1 MKLNLDILL
10 GNLVKPTTSNTG
22 AVVIEEYIVQQTHL
36 DLYRNQLIDCIK
48 NYHTAYNYIDELT
61 HLGFFKT
68 AKALYH
74 LTTHI
79 PVLQSLKNSEENFIK
94 GDFGEI
100 IGNEYARQKLN
111 CTTYP
116 FAKLLNPNPD
126 IPAHGLDVIGINIQP
141 IPRLLVGEAKF
152 YKQVTNDLVKKVCEG
167 LAQPTANSL
176 QANIHLERKLGHIRL
191 QMKLQGDNNTLQ
203 IFDQCSTN
211 LTQRLLFFCCC
222 STSKC
227 PPNLLNWLETQTD
240 SLGMQNLT
248 CIYIYFD
255 LKQDP
260 DEWIR
265 NLYEEVRNAQQP
277 LL

>member
-1 MKLNLDILL
+1 MKLNFDILL
-10 GNLVKPTTSNTG
+10 GNLVKRTTSNTG
-22 AVVIEEYIVQQTHL
+22 VVIEKYIVRQAHL

-61 HLGFFKT
+61 NLGFFKT
-68 AKALYH
+68 AQALYN

-111 CTTYP
+111 YTTYP

-141 IPRLLVGEAKF
+141 VPRLLVGEAKF

-167 LAQPTANSL
+167 LAQPT
-176 QANIHLERKLGHIRL
+176 QANASLGKKLGHIRL
-191 QMKLQGDNNTLQ
+191 QMKLQGDNHELQ

-222 STSKC
+222 STSDC
-227 PPNLLNWLETQTD
+227 PPSLLNWLEAQTHN
-240 SLGMQNLT
+240 LGMKNLT
-248 CIYIYFD
+248 CVYIYFD
-255 LKQDP
+255 LAQDP

-265 NLYEEVRNAQQP
+265 NLYEEVRNEQQP